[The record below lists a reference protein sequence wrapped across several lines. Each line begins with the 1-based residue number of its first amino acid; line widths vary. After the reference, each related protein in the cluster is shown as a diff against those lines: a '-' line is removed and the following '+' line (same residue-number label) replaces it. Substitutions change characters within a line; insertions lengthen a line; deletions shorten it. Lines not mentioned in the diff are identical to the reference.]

1 MELEKSELEQVLN
14 ETMKSLQTEAESRE
28 KSFKDKIENNGLEK
42 ELEKFF
48 PHEPL
53 DLSKLSESMNLSLSF
68 TEFNSTIE
76 NFNALQAEIQN
87 LEIDLNKPINVIPL
101 NKLDTVL
108 DTSIFEPQHEVD
120 LNLDELEN
128 FKSLINRTLIDLAET
143 KQDQTDLINQT
154 NTVAKLRKRSWF
166 SRREIIPNF
175 WTPMC
180 NLTFDEKYW
189 PLMTQDDLVFLR
201 HFSSVTN

>member
-1 MELEKSELEQVLN
+1 MESNITGYLDNDLDEIKTFMELEKSELEQVLN

-154 NTVAKLRKRSWF
+154 NTVAKLRKRS
-166 SRREIIPNF
+166 
-175 WTPMC
+175 
-180 NLTFDEKYW
+180 
-189 PLMTQDDLVFLR
+189 
-201 HFSSVTN
+201 